1 MKTLSRAVRAIK
13 DTVFPPR
20 CFSCNS
26 FFYHTLSI
34 HTRGVQGKH
43 CVAHFHFAELMPSFL
58 CSTCLNDFS
67 PIEPP
72 ICSMCGKMFKT
83 REGDDHECEDC
94 ITSPKHFTIAR
105 AAGIYDQSLM
115 DLIHQFK
122 YKGKTQLAKPLG
134 KLLFAA
140 LFHIWNNKNIDVI
153 VPVPLHKKRFRKRGF
168 NQAYLLIKDWEK
180 INETIEVGL
189 LSAKIDR
196 NVLIREKH
204 TKPQTGLKRKERLK
218 NIRNAFVVENTERV
232 KGKRVLIV
240 DDVYTTGATTNECAR
255 VLLKHGAQ
263 SADVL
268 TLARAV

>member
-72 ICSMCGKMFKT
+72 ICSM
-83 REGDDHECEDC
+83 
-94 ITSPKHFTIAR
+94 S
-105 AAGIYDQSLM
+105 GIYVQWMM
-115 DLIHQFK
+115 DPLHQFK